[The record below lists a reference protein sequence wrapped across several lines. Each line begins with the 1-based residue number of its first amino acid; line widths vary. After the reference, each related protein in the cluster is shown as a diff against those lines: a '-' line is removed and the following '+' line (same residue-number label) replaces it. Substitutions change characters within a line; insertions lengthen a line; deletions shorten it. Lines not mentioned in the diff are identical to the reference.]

1 MDIEILDA
9 LLEAGYSFEP
19 KGKKVDAAILTAI
32 NIDNYSFINR
42 LIELGAI
49 PGYGSLRV
57 ATRLGRVDLLK
68 LFVKLGTDIT
78 NLPKNDWPLL
88 HSINV
93 EHNPRETFLFL
104 FDQGVEIDLRD
115 FEGATALMRAAQQID
130 PELVQMFLEFGADP
144 NLRNVDGMNA
154 LDLPLDWAAGSLK
167 TRDPEGKLMEIV
179 QMLLDAGVEAKLVD
193 NNGEPKF
200 WDMDPKL
207 EEFLKEY
214 VAKNSKEK
222 QSDE

>member
-1 MDIEILDA
+1 MYAFCVCSERR
-9 LLEAGYSFEP
+9 ENKMRFSSHFFSQ
-19 KGKKVDAAILTAI
+19 KK
-32 NIDNYSFINR
+32 NEMRFSSR
-42 LIELGAI
+42 
-49 PGYGSLRV
+49 SRV
-57 ATRLGRVDLLK
+57 AQNTLK
-68 LFVKLGTDIT
+68 MNTYHDGIT
-78 NLPKNDWPLL
+78 A
-88 HSINV
+88 HVVQSISN
-93 EHNPRETFLFL
+93 
-104 FDQGVEIDLRD
+104 
-115 FEGATALMRAAQQID
+115 ALMRVAQQIE

-167 TRDPEGKLMEIV
+167 TRDPEGKLMKIV

>member
-1 MDIEILDA
+1 
-9 LLEAGYSFEP
+9 
-19 KGKKVDAAILTAI
+19 
-32 NIDNYSFINR
+32 
-42 LIELGAI
+42 
-49 PGYGSLRV
+49 
-57 ATRLGRVDLLK
+57 
-68 LFVKLGTDIT
+68 
-78 NLPKNDWPLL
+78 
-88 HSINV
+88 
-93 EHNPRETFLFL
+93 
-104 FDQGVEIDLRD
+104 
-115 FEGATALMRAAQQID
+115 
-130 PELVQMFLEFGADP
+130 MFLEFGADP

-167 TRDPEGKLMEIV
+167 TRDPEGKLMKIV